1 MIKNTSTFKLTALA
15 VITPLLFTACSSTQ
29 STNQQSDAPVPATKF
44 DLSHWKINVPVDL
57 NNDGKID
64 EIDVE
69 EIQTYAHPD
78 FFYLDDKGY
87 MVFTSPNKA
96 LTSANSTNTRSEL
109 RQMIRGSNTKIKS
122 M

>member
-1 MIKNTSTFKLTALA
+1 MLNWYARLRLSDACTAQFLLHHTETIMIKNTSTFKLTALA

-78 FFYLDDKGY
+78 FFYLD
-87 MVFTSPNKA
+87 
-96 LTSANSTNTRSEL
+96 
-109 RQMIRGSNTKIKS
+109 
-122 M
+122 